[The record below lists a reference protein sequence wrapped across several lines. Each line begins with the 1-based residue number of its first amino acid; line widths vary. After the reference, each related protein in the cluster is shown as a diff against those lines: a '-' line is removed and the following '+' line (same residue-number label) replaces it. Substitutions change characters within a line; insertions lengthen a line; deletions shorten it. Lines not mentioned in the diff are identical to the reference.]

1 MLVAAV
7 QSPPTVGRCFT
18 VSGAHPPPGSS
29 DLAAVLV
36 AAVQSPPAVGRCF
49 RVREGPHQ
57 DNCGAPPAFFCMT
70 QQSALLPDLQFNVLL
85 PAPLFALCVSHPVIP
100 DAVYCIPTNCLLSL
114 LLCTRPSCP
123 LTPTLSP
130 SMCTGEQ
137 FRAVIRGAIGGQ
149 RLVFRIGAV
158 AGGGCCSSCWVAA

>member
-49 RVREGPHQ
+49 TVSGAHPPPPQTWPGCWWQPCRAARCGEMLHGEG
-57 DNCGAPPAFFCMT
+57 G
-70 QQSALLPDLQFNVLL
+70 
-85 PAPLFALCVSHPVIP
+85 
-100 DAVYCIPTNCLLSL
+100 
-114 LLCTRPSCP
+114 PSP
-123 LTPTLSP
+123 
-130 SMCTGEQ
+130 G
-137 FRAVIRGAIGGQ
+137 
-149 RLVFRIGAV
+149 
-158 AGGGCCSSCWVAA
+158 